1 MQPTNINYMTDKEKG
16 EQLDKLVMFLSK
28 WGIDNDY
35 NIITPNDGELEVD
48 FININFNTNKI
59 YFGSL
64 AIDDPL
70 TDVG

>member
-1 MQPTNINYMTDKEKG
+1 MTDEEKE

-35 NIITPNDGELEVD
+35 NIITPNDEELEVD

>member
-1 MQPTNINYMTDKEKG
+1 MTDEEKE

-35 NIITPNDGELEVD
+35 NIITPNDEELEVD

-64 AIDDPL
+64 SIDDPL